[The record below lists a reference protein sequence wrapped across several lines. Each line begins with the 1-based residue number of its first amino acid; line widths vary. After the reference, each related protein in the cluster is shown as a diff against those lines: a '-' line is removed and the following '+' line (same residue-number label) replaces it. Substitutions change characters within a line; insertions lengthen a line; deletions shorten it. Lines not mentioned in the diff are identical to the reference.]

1 MPQTLDEY
9 FLQIKMNLD
18 DDQRQDQL
26 KAIENKKYEAA

>member
-18 DDQRQDQL
+18 DDQREDQL
-26 KAIENKKYEAA
+26 KTIENKKYEAA

>member
-18 DDQRQDQL
+18 DDQREDQL